1 MKEKR
6 VGGVWGGGGWARGG
20 RQLRSMSAPLCTL
33 AASQKICHGLLT
45 WKISAL
51 SDTTIVK
58 RQLFDTLQPW
68 SLAVERKSNFYTSL
82 AYCGNRN
89 KGL

>member
-1 MKEKR
+1 MEGFGGFGGA
-6 VGGVWGGGGWARGG
+6 GGVVDGLGG

-58 RQLFDTLQPW
+58 RQLFDTLQPSVSGCREKIEFLHKPCILW
-68 SLAVERKSNFYTSL
+68 K
-82 AYCGNRN
+82 
-89 KGL
+89 